1 MSGIEMSTANYNLH
15 GFADDREFILLDR
28 HGKMITL
35 RTHPQLYQLHLYRQE
50 DNYLVTSDKTQ
61 LVFCNT
67 DFGPAV
73 DKIRVWKRSVL
84 GFQASDKINVFFSE
98 FLNEQIS
105 CYRNLPTSSDDAGF
119 RDSRPILLINLA
131 SIRRLEAEISQSIDP
146 LRFRPN
152 IIIDDG
158 IPFSEIKWKKLR
170 FDQQHFV
177 VSKPCSR
184 CPIINIE
191 PKDGKQSLN
200 LLSALVPFTKKLF
213 KVNFGQYL
221 IPEGS
226 LGQLAVGMDV
236 QIEN

>member
-105 CYRNLPTSSDDAGF
+105 CY
-119 RDSRPILLINLA
+119 
-131 SIRRLEAEISQSIDP
+131 
-146 LRFRPN
+146 
-152 IIIDDG
+152 
-158 IPFSEIKWKKLR
+158 
-170 FDQQHFV
+170 
-177 VSKPCSR
+177 
-184 CPIINIE
+184 
-191 PKDGKQSLN
+191 
-200 LLSALVPFTKKLF
+200 
-213 KVNFGQYL
+213 
-221 IPEGS
+221 
-226 LGQLAVGMDV
+226 
-236 QIEN
+236 